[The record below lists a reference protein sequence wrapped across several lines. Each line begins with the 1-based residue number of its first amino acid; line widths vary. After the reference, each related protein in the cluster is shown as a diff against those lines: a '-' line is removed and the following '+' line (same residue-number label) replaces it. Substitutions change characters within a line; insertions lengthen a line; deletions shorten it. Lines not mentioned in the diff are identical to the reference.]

1 MLSSKHA
8 LLALPLFLA
17 CGGRT
22 PLPEEVLIS
31 APETTGP
38 ATATDAG
45 TTGTN
50 TSTKTSTTPST
61 SAPAG
66 SPVARWGQLSIC
78 GTQICNQHGQ
88 EVQLKGASSMWLN
101 WENDGYAEN
110 PEALRWMR
118 DNWKLTVI
126 RAAMGVEPSGAYLS
140 NPTAAKKQ
148 VTTIIEN
155 AIAAGV
161 YVIVDWHEE
170 NAHKHTDKAMAF
182 FSELAGRY
190 GDKPN
195 LLWETFNEPLQVSW
209 SNVLKPYHRAV
220 VDAIR
225 AKDPDNIIIL
235 GTPQWSQRVDA
246 AAADP
251 LPGTNLMYT
260 LHFYSCTHT
269 GWLRQIADQA
279 WAKIPIFVTEWGA
292 TAADGGL
299 DGKLCLDEADM
310 WTEWMRWSKV
320 SWTAWKLDNCTPDS
334 TCLLSTDAPV
344 SGGWTD
350 SYLHGHGKFVRDRMI
365 QTGPGSP

>member
-1 MLSSKHA
+1 MLFSRHA
-8 LLALPLFLA
+8 FLVLPVLLA

-22 PLPEEVLIS
+22 PLPDES
-31 APETTGP
+31 PSAAPESTSPP
-38 ATATDAG
+38 AGVPDAAVIAG
-45 TTGTN
+45 KDSGAA
-50 TSTKTSTTPST
+50 P

-78 GTQICNQHGQ
+78 GTQICNQKGQ
-88 EVQLKGASSMWLN
+88 IVQLKGVSSMWLN
-101 WENDGYAEN
+101 WENNGYAEN
-110 PEALRWMR
+110 LEALRWMR
-118 DNWKLTVI
+118 DNWNLTVI

-140 NPTAAKKQ
+140 NPDTAKKQ
-148 VTTIIEN
+148 VTTIIDN

-170 NAHKHTDKAMAF
+170 NAYKHTDKAVAF
-182 FSELAGRY
+182 FSEMAGRY

-209 SNVLKPYHRAV
+209 SNVLKPYHQTV

-225 AKDPDNIIIL
+225 AKDPDNLIIL
-235 GTPQWSQRVDA
+235 GTPQWSQKVDE

-269 GWLRQIADQA
+269 AWLRQIADQA
-279 WAKIPIFVTEWGA
+279 WAKIPLFVTEWGA
-292 TAADGGL
+292 TDADGGL
-299 DGKLCLDEADM
+299 NGRVCLDEADL
-310 WTEWMRWSKV
+310 WSEWMRWSKV

-350 SYLHGHGKFVRDRMI
+350 QFLHGHGKFVRDRMI
-365 QTGPGSP
+365 ETGPGIP